1 MPPFT
6 YRLRFLIPRDR
17 LPHTAEDEPHV
28 IALPPVGPIEL
39 HLRRGTGSRSDNLVL
54 SKRDIASAD
63 QTLEEALAAKQALMR
78 AGLIANVPMLFGN
91 DASSTTL
98 APQLVD
104 HMRATTGLTPRP
116 DVHGIDILDEADG
129 PTFALRFEAEARVGT
144 PIDTFLDTLT
154 ESLGT
159 KQPSF
164 MLNDRLALAIEVFM
178 AASTE
183 RTPRARFLDFV
194 TVVEVLAEQRPS
206 SAEAITIV
214 EAALAQLKERRGDL
228 DDAEA
233 RSLEGSLA
241 RLRNRSISQSIRDI
255 AAGLDPDEIDGYREG
270 DIDTFLGL
278 CYNARSL
285 LVHQGA
291 APNESDVAQLAGSL
305 FFLLR
310 HMLIRRVDG

>member
-17 LPHTAEDEPHV
+17 LPHTAEDEPHA
-28 IALPPVGPIEL
+28 IDLPPVGPIEL
-39 HLRRGTGSRSDNLVL
+39 HLRRGTGNRPDNLIL

-63 QTLEEALAAKQALMR
+63 QALEEALDAKQALMR

-91 DASSTTL
+91 DASSTRL

-104 HMRATTGLTPRP
+104 HVRATTGLTPRP

-129 PTFALRFEAEARVGT
+129 PTFALRFEAEGRVGT

-164 MLNDRLALAIEVFM
+164 MLDDRLALAIEVFM

-194 TVVEVLAEQRPS
+194 TVLEVLAEQRPS

-214 EAALAQLKERRGDL
+214 EAALAKLKERRGDL

-241 RLRNRSISQSIRDI
+241 RLRTAPSASRSETSPPVSTPTKLTDTGMATSTPSSAFATTRAHCWSTRGLRRTSPMWDSWP
-255 AAGLDPDEIDGYREG
+255 AASSSSCG
-270 DIDTFLGL
+270 T
-278 CYNARSL
+278 
-285 LVHQGA
+285 
-291 APNESDVAQLAGSL
+291 
-305 FFLLR
+305 
-310 HMLIRRVDG
+310 